1 MPHTHE
7 AYFGVYSTWPALHTR
22 AYATPLHCACT
33 ARVCNAG
40 GPIEPKQRRAGREP
54 TTDCPCTHRPRLKF
68 VFQCRLWRDGA
79 HGAWSGRG
87 NASRQAHADH
97 RVHVVTECSRRC
109 GRGVGRGARTKRRDT
124 GERRACRTGPQ
135 ASSRSYKFSRGGRRP
150 EAGAA
155 TSSNRRPRYL
165 GVARAQWSAQPM
177 IPRPPPG
184 DQTTYDHL
192 NLRRRA
198 STHAACTPVN
208 VRLPQLRGPTR
219 WELQLSGQVRFGAG
233 RIVMAERAENT
244 RRDGL
249 GPGAHG
255 QIQAADGQGEAGP
268 QSGPVTSGQ
277 SGRP

>member
-1 MPHTHE
+1 MERSGKKTMKR
-7 AYFGVYSTWPALHTR
+7 ARGRALH
-22 AYATPLHCACT
+22 ACI
-33 ARVCNAG
+33 APIRSAKSPVAAK
-40 GPIEPKQRRAGREP
+40 GPHESTGQQTEPKQRRAGREP
-54 TTDCPCTHRPRLKF
+54 TTDCPCTHRPRLKL

-79 HGAWSGRG
+79 HGARSGRG

-165 GVARAQWSAQPM
+165 GVARAQGSAQPR

-192 NLRRRA
+192 DLRQRA

-208 VRLPQLRGPTR
+208 VRLPQL
-219 WELQLSGQVRFGAG
+219 
-233 RIVMAERAENT
+233 
-244 RRDGL
+244 
-249 GPGAHG
+249 
-255 QIQAADGQGEAGP
+255 AADPPDGSRNSADKYG
-268 QSGPVTSGQ
+268 SGPAEW
-277 SGRP
+277 